1 MSFVVT
7 NKKKCCVVGATGM
20 VGQRFLTLLEN
31 HPYFEVAALA
41 ASSRS
46 AGKSYKE
53 AVGDRW
59 KMSVP
64 MPEKFADMI
73 VIDAQN
79 IDEVKQKVSFV
90 FCAVDMKKDEI
101 KALEEAFSNAVPQY
115 VTMFMQLLCE
125 KGRIK
130 LFDSC
135 CAEYRKLV
143 DASENVSV
151 ARVTSAVKLTEA
163 ETEGIRRK
171 LEKTM
176 KKTIILECVVDP
188 AIMGGIV
195 IETESRIIDGSL
207 RRSLHEVKEVIGR

>member
-1 MSFVVT
+1 MMMTEISREYAEALYAIACEENAPKEYLEALELVSAVFRE
-7 NKKKCCVVGATGM
+7 NPEYM
-20 VGQRFLTLLEN
+20 EFLLCPGIHLSER
-31 HPYFEVAALA
+31 V
-41 ASSRS
+41 
-46 AGKSYKE
+46 
-53 AVGDRW
+53 
-59 KMSVP
+59 
-64 MPEKFADMI
+64 
-73 VIDAQN
+73 
-79 IDEVKQKVSFV
+79 
-90 FCAVDMKKDEI
+90 

-207 RRSLHEVKEVIGR
+207 RRSLHDVKEVIGR